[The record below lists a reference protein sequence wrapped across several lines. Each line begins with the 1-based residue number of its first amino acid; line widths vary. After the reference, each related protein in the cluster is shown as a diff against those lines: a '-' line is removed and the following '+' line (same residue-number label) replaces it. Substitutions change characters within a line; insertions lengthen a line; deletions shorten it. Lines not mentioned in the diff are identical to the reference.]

1 MKRSSVVVR
10 LFVLTTLFLVFF
22 VSVAFKLQLKS
33 FEEYYFE
40 RKINDIDEKYFDFM
54 ALYESSDWSQ
64 AELEQNIQYFE
75 NQNDIKM
82 AMIDNYYGIIN
93 ESKYKIF
100 ILNDKGR
107 VYEVQLNNVLQKSDY
122 MKLDVHA
129 GDRIVVKG
137 YLWGDQKKNITLMQ
151 MTLNDV
157 MVFNVIEPR
166 LNDRLKVD
174 EVEGTVIR
182 FNIPDLQD
190 LIFGVDYT
198 GIAGVVDY
206 YYFTP
211 KSGVIDDESFIY
223 TEKMSG
229 KKQIVKV
236 FPSNRK
242 GLKSIFIMTQQQPII
257 EATQALSDFYPVLI
271 TGSLLIGAIFL
282 FIFSKMIS
290 NPLIE
295 LEQKAQKMADFDFN
309 EYIEIKHND
318 EIGGL
323 SRSLNQLSYNLESS
337 IKALNDANAKLLDD
351 LEKDRKLENMR
362 KEFIRNISHELKTP
376 IGVIRAFT
384 EGLQDGIVENDVD
397 YYSGVILE
405 EITTIEALVKDM
417 LELSKLQTGA
427 YRLEL
432 EIFKINVLIENVI
445 LKQTHFALEKGMN
458 FAFEQCEYDQ
468 VFGDYRKIERVVANF
483 VSNAVRYGK
492 SNTTIEIKTSVAE
505 RRIRFS
511 IQNECA
517 PLSNEQL
524 DRVWDKFYK
533 VDESRSKV
541 LGGSGLGLAIV
552 KEILE
557 QHQAIFG
564 VENTVEGVV
573 FYFEMGKYGNGIV

>member
-10 LFVLTTLFLVFF
+10 LFILTTLFLVIF
-22 VSVAFKLQLKS
+22 VSIAFKLQLKS

-54 ALYESSDWSQ
+54 ALYESSHWNQ
-64 AELEQNIQYFE
+64 TELEQNIQYFE
-75 NQNDIKM
+75 NQNDIKI
-82 AMIDNYYGIIN
+82 AMIDNYYSIIN
-93 ESKYKIF
+93 ERKYKIF
-100 ILNDKGR
+100 ILNNDGR
-107 VYEVQLNNVLQKSDY
+107 VYEVQLNNVLTKFDY
-122 MKLDVHA
+122 MKLDVHT
-129 GDRIVVKG
+129 GDRITVRG
-137 YLWGDQKKNITLMQ
+137 YIWGEQKKNISLMQ
-151 MTLNDV
+151 MVLNDV
-157 MVFNVIEPR
+157 MVFDVIEPR

-182 FNIPDLQD
+182 FNLPDQQD

-211 KSGVIDDESFIY
+211 KNGIKKDESFIY
-223 TEKMSG
+223 TEEDTG

-257 EATQALSDFYPVLI
+257 EATQALSDFSPILI
-271 TGSLLIGAIFL
+271 TGSLLLGAIFL

-290 NPLIE
+290 SPLIE

-323 SRSLNQLSYNLESS
+323 SRSLNQLSYNLEKT
-337 IKALNDANAKLLDD
+337 IKELNDANEKLLDD
-351 LEKDRKLENMR
+351 LERDRKIENMR

-376 IGVIRAFT
+376 LGVIRAFT

-405 EITTIEALVKDM
+405 EVTTIEALVKDM

-427 YRLEL
+427 YKLEL
-432 EIFKINVLIENVI
+432 ETFKINVLIENVI
-445 LKQTHFALEKGMN
+445 LKQTRFASEKGMS
-458 FAFEQCEYDQ
+458 FTFERCEYDQ
-468 VFGDYRKIERVVANF
+468 VFGDYRKMERVVSNF
-483 VSNAVRYGK
+483 VSNAVRYGQPD
-492 SNTTIEIKTSVAE
+492 TRIEVKTSVSE
-505 RRIRFS
+505 RRIRFT
-511 IQNECA
+511 IQNECE
-517 PLSNEQL
+517 PLSKEQL
-524 DRVWDKFYK
+524 DRVWDKFYRA
-533 VDESRSKV
+533 DESRSKT
-541 LGGSGLGLAIV
+541 LGGSGLGLSIV
-552 KEILE
+552 KEILD
-557 QHQAIFG
+557 QHQAIYG
-564 VENTVEGVV
+564 VENTAKGVL
-573 FYFEMGKYGNGIV
+573 FCFEMDKYGNSIV

>member
-22 VSVAFKLQLKS
+22 VSIAFKLQLKS

-40 RKINDIDEKYFDFM
+40 RKINDIDENYFDFM
-54 ALYESSDWSQ
+54 ALYDTSNWSQ
-64 AELEQNIQYFE
+64 AELEQNVQYFE
-75 NQNDIKM
+75 NQNDIKI

-107 VYEVQLNNVLQKSDY
+107 VFEVQLNNVLKKSDY
-122 MKLDVHA
+122 LKLDIHT
-129 GDRIVVKG
+129 GDRINVKG
-137 YLWGDQKKNITLMQ
+137 YLWGEQKKNITLMQ
-151 MTLNDV
+151 MRLNNN

-182 FNIPDLQD
+182 FNLPDQQD

-198 GIAGVVDY
+198 SIAGVVDY

-211 KSGVIDDESFIY
+211 KNGINNEESFIY
-223 TEKMSG
+223 TEKNSG

-271 TGSLLIGAIFL
+271 TGSLLIGTIFL

-323 SRSLNQLSYNLESS
+323 SKSLNQLSYNLEKT
-337 IKALNDANAKLLDD
+337 IKELNDANNKLLEDI
-351 LEKDRKLENMR
+351 EKDRKLENMR

-376 IGVIRAFT
+376 LGVIRAFT

-397 YYSGVILE
+397 YFSDVILE
-405 EITTIEALVKDM
+405 EVTTLEALVKDM

-432 EIFKINVLIENVI
+432 ETFKINVLIENVI
-445 LKQTHFALEKGMN
+445 LKQTHFAAEKGMK
-458 FAFEQCEYDQ
+458 FEFEQCEYDQ
-468 VFGDYRKIERVVANF
+468 VFGDYRKMERVFANF
-483 VSNAVRYGK
+483 VSNAVRYG
-492 SNTTIEIKTSVAE
+492 EPQSVISLQTRVIE
-505 RRIRFS
+505 RRIEFS
-511 IQNECA
+511 IYNECK
-517 PLSNEQL
+517 PLSEEQL
-524 DRVWDKFYK
+524 NRVWDKFYK
-533 VDESRSKV
+533 VDESRSKI

-564 VENTVEGVV
+564 VENTAKGVR
-573 FYFEMGKYGNGIV
+573 FYFEMDKYGNTIV